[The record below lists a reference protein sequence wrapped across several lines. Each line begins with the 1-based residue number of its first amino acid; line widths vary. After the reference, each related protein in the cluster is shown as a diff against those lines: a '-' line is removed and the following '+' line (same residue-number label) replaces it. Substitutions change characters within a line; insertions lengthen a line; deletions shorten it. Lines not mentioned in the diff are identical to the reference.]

1 MTLRIP
7 TTLACIAL
15 ATTAA
20 SAEEVSVDTY
30 LGEARVA
37 TAPATI
43 AVLDAAAI
51 DTISALGVT
60 VDAVPAMPALAH
72 LTEAMADAARVG
84 SLFEPD
90 FEALAVLNPDLI
102 IAGGRSSRQVEPLS
116 EIAPTLDMT
125 IWGGDMVNQA
135 QARLSAY
142 GAIFEREAL
151 AAELSEALLTRVEE
165 AAAAVEGQGNALI
178 LLTNGGNVSAYGDDS
193 RFGWLHTALDLPE
206 AYPDLTAETHG
217 ESVSFEFIA
226 EVDPDWILV
235 IDRAAAIGQDGEAAA
250 ATLDNALVASTTAAE
265 EDQIIYLSSGPLYL
279 AGGGVQSM
287 MLTLDEIIAGF
298 GE

>member
-1 MTLRIP
+1 MTLRIS

-15 ATTAA
+15 ATAA
-20 SAEEVSVDTY
+20 TAEEVSVETY
-30 LGEARVA
+30 LGTASVA
-37 TAPATI
+37 TGPETI

-60 VDAVPAMPALAH
+60 VDAVPAMPALAY
-72 LTEAMADAARVG
+72 LAEAMAEATPAG

-90 FEALAVLNPDLI
+90 FEALAVLAPDLI
-102 IAGGRSSRQVEPLS
+102 IAGGRSSRQVAPLS
-116 EIAPTLDMT
+116 EIAPTIDMT
-125 IWGGDMVNQA
+125 IWGGDMVGQA
-135 QARLSAY
+135 QDRIAAY
-142 GAIFEREAL
+142 GAIFQREAL
-151 AAELSEALLTRVEE
+151 ATELAEALATRVE
-165 AAAAVEGQGNALI
+165 AAAAAVAGRGDALI

-193 RFGWLHTALDLPE
+193 RFGWLHSALGLPE
-206 AYPDLTAETHG
+206 AFPDLTAETHG
-217 ESVSFEFIA
+217 EAVSFEFIA

-265 EDQIIYLSSGPLYL
+265 EDQIIYLNSGPLYL